1 MVRFSHFLL
10 AYFISVL
17 YIKIKKGE
25 IMVCFSK
32 MSLCFLVSLDFHQTS
47 YI

>member
-17 YIKIKKGE
+17 YIKIKKGKLWS
-25 IMVCFSK
+25 VLAKCLF
-32 MSLCFLVSLDFHQTS
+32 VSLLH
-47 YI
+47 